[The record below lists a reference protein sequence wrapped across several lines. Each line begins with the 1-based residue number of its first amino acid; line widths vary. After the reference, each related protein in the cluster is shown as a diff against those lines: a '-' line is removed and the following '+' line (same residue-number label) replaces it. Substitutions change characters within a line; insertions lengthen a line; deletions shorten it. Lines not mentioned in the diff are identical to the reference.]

1 MKNRGKRF
9 PAVFL
14 LACYLLAGS
23 SCTKEQLPPE
33 SISGHPAAG
42 DSVVV
47 RLSLQIAPVTE
58 TKGTVR
64 PARQGSE
71 AQKSGFY
78 YEFVRDS
85 VPDVQTKAATSLKS
99 IYAFLFDG
107 TSGAY
112 VGQSSVSEALAQTG
126 IEFTFAGNPTQS
138 DCRLIVVALD
148 ASASVTLPAALT
160 GFTGN
165 YDTFKALTFS
175 ETVKLDTDIP
185 YVGERTGVSLVAGGL
200 GNEYSLPIYRM
211 MAKVTFNLTNSVPD
225 LSLTDISLKKVPENP
240 FFGTSN
246 SYDGSG
252 ILATTGSLVDK
263 GISMGSGTSQT
274 FTWYVGENI
283 QGAVNNSCGSMAD
296 RNSKN
301 AGANAAYIRVTT
313 SHEQVIY
320 NKPAIGEEY
329 KKSTGYSYDIYLGTG
344 VSSGSY
350 GDFNLRRNNNYII
363 TSEISGTIAL
373 QLELSEVDKRVTT
386 FFQDSEALNIGMFG
400 GWTPG
405 GSYGKNDIMSSI
417 SGGYTK
423 SLLLSKTEFASK
435 NLSYTSIYESSV
447 GANMWDHAANWQAI
461 LTGGGTADGNKIC
474 ETLGEGWYLPSLA
487 QVMAMT
493 FILQNGNLNTSYVFN
508 GELYGSSTSTSQ
520 AGSYAIDYQN
530 WHVIPLSG
538 NSCNIRCVRDL

>member
-33 SISGHPAAG
+33 NISGHPATG

-64 PARQGSE
+64 PAWQGSE

-99 IYAFLFDG
+99 IYAFLFNG
-107 TSGAY
+107 TTGAY
-112 VGQSSVSEALAQTG
+112 VGKSSVAEAQAKTG
-126 IEFTFAGNPTQS
+126 IEFTFAGDATQS

-148 ASASVTLPAALT
+148 ASTSVTLPAALT

-165 YDTFKALTFS
+165 YDAFKALTFS
-175 ETVKLDTDIP
+175 ETVKADTDIP
-185 YVGERTGVSLVAGGL
+185 YVGERTGVGLVAGGL
-200 GNEYSLPIYRM
+200 GDEYSLPIYRM
-211 MAKVTFNLTNSVPD
+211 MAKVTLNLTNNVPD
-225 LSLTDISLKKVPENP
+225 LSLTDISLKKVPANP

-252 ILATTGSLVDK
+252 VLATTGSLVDK
-263 GISMGSGTSQT
+263 GISKGSGTSQT

-283 QGAVNNSCGSMAD
+283 RGAVNSSCGSMAD

-301 AGANAAYIRVTT
+301 AGANAAYIRVAT
-313 SHEQVIY
+313 SHNRNVYY
-320 NKPAIGEEY
+320 NVPNINEEAY
-329 KKSTGYSYDIYLGTG
+329 RSVGYYYDIYIGTG
-344 VSSGSY
+344 VSTGVY
-350 GDFNLRRNNNYII
+350 GDFNLRRNNTYTINSI
-363 TSEISGTIAL
+363 ISGTVAE
-373 QLELSEVDKRVTT
+373 QNELSATDARMTSLKAEQPDG
-386 FFQDSEALNIGMFG
+386 LNVGKFG
-400 GWTPG
+400 GWS
-405 GSYGKNDIMSSI
+405 GSGAGIFST

-423 SLLLSKTEFASK
+423 NLVLSKAE
-435 NLSYTSIYESSV
+435 YTSKTLLFTAPDAISS
-447 GANMWDHAANWQAI
+447 NFWDHAANWTTV
-461 LTGGGTADGNKIC
+461 LSGSGTGNALCKN
-474 ETLGEGWYLPSLA
+474 LGEGWYLPSAA
-487 QVMAMT
+487 QMT
-493 FILQNGNLNTSYVFN
+493 MVLTVLTGLRENWSASYGMTSGVYGCSTGSSSNIFTADMDGNLTS
-508 GELYGSSTSTSQ
+508 SSTSNGTLV
-520 AGSYAIDYQN
+520 A
-530 WHVIPLSG
+530 
-538 NSCNIRCVRDL
+538 IRCVRDL